1 LHLLSDTLDYLKDKD
16 PSRNRYGN
24 SSKGTISSAPV
35 KGRGRILIRDFLLKP
50 YTHTKIDI
58 VEGKE
63 EEVEV
68 TEPSLNRIK
77 FRALLQELASHNMD
91 GNFDRHDA
99 FIQLML
105 LREDRLRLLGDDTF
119 ENRYNDNSR
128 DYLGDDD
135 FFTTNF
141 KENDGDKLQK
151 QLRQMG
157 IA

>member
-1 LHLLSDTLDYLKDKD
+1 MHLLSDTLDYLKDKD

-50 YTHTKIDI
+50 YTHTKIEV

-119 ENRYNDNSR
+119 ENRYSNNSR

-135 FFTTNF
+135 FFTDNF
-141 KENDGDKLQK
+141 KEKDGDKLQK

>member
-1 LHLLSDTLDYLKDKD
+1 
-16 PSRNRYGN
+16 
-24 SSKGTISSAPV
+24 
-35 KGRGRILIRDFLLKP
+35 
-50 YTHTKIDI
+50 
-58 VEGKE
+58 
-63 EEVEV
+63 
-68 TEPSLNRIK
+68 
-77 FRALLQELASHNMD
+77 MD

-119 ENRYNDNSR
+119 ENRHSDNSR

-141 KENDGDKLQK
+141 KEKDGDKLQK